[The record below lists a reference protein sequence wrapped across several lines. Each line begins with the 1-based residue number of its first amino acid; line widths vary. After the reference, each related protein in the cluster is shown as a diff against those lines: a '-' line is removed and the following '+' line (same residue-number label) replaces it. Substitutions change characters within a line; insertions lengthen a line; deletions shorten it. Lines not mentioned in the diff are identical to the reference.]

1 MGAQNVGMNLTGAIM
16 NIARQL
22 GSAKI
27 DRFAGDAEG
36 NIRELRDSGAA
47 PQQSENNHAEMTAN
61 DLAMLLGRVSGTSTR
76 EIDNLIGELQTL
88 RKKLQTDS
96 NRLQRD
102 IADYASLS
110 QSVMQL
116 TKIVSDS
123 VKKLPD
129 APDVT

>member
-1 MGAQNVGMNLTGAIM
+1 M
-16 NIARQL
+16 NIARPL
-22 GSAKI
+22 GSAKTN
-27 DRFAGDAEG
+27 RFAGDVEG
-36 NIRELRDSGAA
+36 NIRELRDSVA
-47 PQQSENNHAEMTAN
+47 PRESENNDGEITAN
-61 DLAMLLGRVSGTSTR
+61 DLAMLLSRVSGTSTR

-96 NRLQRD
+96 NRLQAD

-116 TKIVSDS
+116 TKIVSDC

>member
-1 MGAQNVGMNLTGAIM
+1 MSFVKP
-16 NIARQL
+16 L
-22 GSAKI
+22 GSAKT
-27 DRFAGDAEG
+27 DKAAADAEG
-36 NIRELRDSGAA
+36 NIRELRDSAA
-47 PQQSENNHAEMTAN
+47 FRQSENNDGEMTASN
-61 DLAMLLGRVSGTSTR
+61 LSTLLGRVSGTSTR
-76 EIDNLIGELQTL
+76 EIDNLIGELQAL
-88 RKKLQTDS
+88 RKKLQTNS